1 MSIKQLNLPSIYENR
16 SGNPE
21 LEQFVGRPK
30 LSYSAYNSF
39 KEPAYKGEFFGVYFL
54 GEPRTGTIFTEYGS
68 AVGMYQETG
77 EPQEYLS
84 QSDKKILDEKIGR
97 PKGAIYEKELVID
110 RGSYVIQCFVD
121 RILEQSD
128 GGLEVI
134 DFKTGDISKKRA
146 DYESEDYQQTTLYS
160 YGLELLGYKVSYSGV
175 KLANRKGNTLNTE
188 AFSKNG
194 DPLWLRLTGE
204 VIDIPTPYS
213 KERAEKFLKSF
224 DKTAKDIEEYYSV
237 YQKYFGKKE

>member
-1 MSIKQLNLPSIYENR
+1 MSIKQLDLPSVYENR

-21 LEQFVGRPK
+21 LEQFIGRTK

-54 GEPRTGTIFTEYGS
+54 GAPRTGTIFTDYGS

-77 EPQEYLS
+77 ESQEYLS
-84 QSDKKILDEKIGR
+84 HEDKRILDEKIGR
-97 PKGAIYEKELVID
+97 PEGAIYEKELVID

-121 RILEQSD
+121 RIIEEVD
-128 GGLEVI
+128 GLEVI

-160 YGLELLGYKVSYSGV
+160 YGLEQLGYTIKYSGV
-175 KLANRKGNTLNTE
+175 KLANRKGNTLNPD

-204 VIDIPTPYS
+204 VLDIPTPYS
-213 KERAEKFLKSF
+213 KERAEKFLDGF
-224 DKTAKDIEEYYSV
+224 DKTAKEIEEYFKLYK
-237 YQKYFGKKE
+237 KYFT

>member
-110 RGSYVIQCFVD
+110 RGSYVIQGFCD
-121 RILEQSD
+121 RIIIDSEFID
-128 GGLEVI
+128 VV
-134 DFKTGDISKKRA
+134 DFKTGSIEKKKK
-146 DYESEDYQQTTLYS
+146 DYESEDYQQTTLYC
-160 YGLELLGYKVSYSGV
+160 YGLEQMGYKIKNSGV
-175 KLANRKGNTLNTE
+175 ILMDRKGNTLEQGN
-188 AFSKNG
+188 KNV
-194 DPLWLRLTGE
+194 LRLTGDME
-204 VIDIPTPYS
+204 YISTPYS

>member
-134 DFKTGDISKKRA
+134 DFKTGDIS
-146 DYESEDYQQTTLYS
+146 
-160 YGLELLGYKVSYSGV
+160 
-175 KLANRKGNTLNTE
+175 NTLNTE

>member
-110 RGSYVIQCFVD
+110 RGSYVIQGFCD
-121 RILEQSD
+121 RIIIDSEFID
-128 GGLEVI
+128 VV
-134 DFKTGDISKKRA
+134 DFKTGSIEKKKK
-146 DYESEDYQQTTLYS
+146 DYESEDYQQTTLYC
-160 YGLELLGYKVSYSGV
+160 YGLEQMGYKIKNSGV
-175 KLANRKGNTLNTE
+175 ILMDRKGNTLEQGN
-188 AFSKNG
+188 KNV
-194 DPLWLRLTGE
+194 LRLTGDME
-204 VIDIPTPYS
+204 YISTPYS

-237 YQKYFGKKE
+237 YQKYFGKK